1 MTNREI
7 RENRERSLRA
17 RSFCMNGGVTVTAT
31 VAMVVSSCSCET
43 LYPSVEPS
51 RDSGSLV
58 QYFHC
63 SLCDVLLDNEPRN
76 ARKGFRA
83 RNFCMN
89 GGITVFETR
98 FPRDSQKQE
107 STAVPRTRWRSDIRN
122 FSPSPPVFASCGP
135 SCSKKVS
142 NTVTATVPLRR
153 TLLRLRSSCST
164 FC

>member
-1 MTNREI
+1 
-7 RENRERSLRA
+7 
-17 RSFCMNGGVTVTAT
+17 MNGGVTVTAT

-89 GGITVFETR
+89 GGINVFETR

-107 STAVPRTRWRSDIRN
+107 STAVPRTR
-122 FSPSPPVFASCGP
+122 
-135 SCSKKVS
+135 
-142 NTVTATVPLRR
+142 
-153 TLLRLRSSCST
+153 
-164 FC
+164 